1 MYTIS
6 NRFSKGFDMG
16 NLSKTI
22 ILFGLKASRKSIHG
36 QKLAKQYE
44 MPFYDIDYVIQK
56 MTGFSPRDIYVGQGV
71 AALMQAQEAACKKIV
86 EVSKDK
92 NVIISTSGDI
102 CDNAPALTTLR
113 DKGDFYLIRTHPQI
127 SVDMVMKNIQEPKR
141 GTFTNLPFYIVDK
154 NPESM
159 QEIEKILLNMFTE
172 QQRTYEAI
180 ADKVIEVLGTSQEDD
195 YNILLESL

>member
-6 NRFSKGFDMG
+6 MG

-22 ILFGLKASRKSIHG
+22 ILFGLKSSRKSIHG

-56 MTGFSPRDIYVGQGV
+56 MTGFSPRDIYINQGV

-102 CDNAPALTTLR
+102 CDNAPALTALI
-113 DKGDFYLIRTHPQI
+113 DKGDFYLIKTHPQV
-127 SVDMVMKNIQEPKR
+127 SVDMVIKNIQEPQK
-141 GTFTNLPFYIVDK
+141 GTFTNVPFYIAAK

-159 QEIEKILLNMFTE
+159 KEIEKILLGMFTDH
-172 QQRTYEAI
+172 QRTYEAI
-180 ADKVIEVLGTSQEDD
+180 ADKIIEVLGNSQEDD